1 MRKRILTHDELN
13 QVIKLR
19 QSHASWLKIQKE
31 TGVPR
36 RSARRAYENWE
47 RNQTIEELK
56 IARTNVAA
64 EVFRD
69 HLNDLTTLAVSLVG
83 GLRVPPSP
91 NVDSN
96 AEQFF
101 AGLWQ
106 QDLLHRS
113 FYVLSETKETIR
125 SPRTHEIRDP
135 EFIRRENKMLFESL
149 KVHTGDKVRWEAL
162 DAWKQARNDCV
173 NTLAHL
179 RQETAE
185 IVNNFLKQETRTDLV
200 RGLKEASGEDN
211 PVECVAEAVLKAIW
225 KALTQDKSNR
235 EPPSFETVP
244 QGSGTTQETL
254 VKSAGNKFFTFG
266 DTSLAAKV
274 AQICTRTAN
283 NLYRGDKSHLIE
295 SLRNEV
301 HTMKRAVGKLEESLN
316 PLVLTPLI
324 LRTRCDLCPA

>member
-1 MRKRILTHDELN
+1 MRKRTLTHDELN

-64 EVFRD
+64 EVLRE
-69 HLNDLTTLAVSLVG
+69 HLYDLTTLAVSLIG
-83 GLRVPPSP
+83 GLRVPLSP
-91 NVDSN
+91 NVSGD

-113 FYVLSETKETIR
+113 FYIYSETKETIR
-125 SPRTHEIRDP
+125 SPRAHEIRDP
-135 EFIRRENKMLFESL
+135 ELIRRENKMLFESL

-162 DAWKQARNDCV
+162 DAWKQARNGCV
-173 NTLAHL
+173 NTLAEL
-179 RQETAE
+179 RKETTQ
-185 IVNNFLKQETRTDLV
+185 IVNNFLKLEAHTDLMH
-200 RGLKEASGEDN
+200 GIKGEIGEDN
-211 PVECVAEAVLKAIW
+211 PVESMTERVVRAIW
-225 KALTQDKSNR
+225 KALTQDNPSR
-235 EPPSFETVP
+235 EPPSFKTVS
-244 QGSGTTQETL
+244 QGSGATQETL
-254 VKSAGNKFFTFG
+254 VKSMGDKFFAFR
-266 DTSLAAKV
+266 DTSLAGKV

-283 NLYRGDKSHLIE
+283 NLYLSDKSYLIE
-295 SLRNEV
+295 SLRDEI